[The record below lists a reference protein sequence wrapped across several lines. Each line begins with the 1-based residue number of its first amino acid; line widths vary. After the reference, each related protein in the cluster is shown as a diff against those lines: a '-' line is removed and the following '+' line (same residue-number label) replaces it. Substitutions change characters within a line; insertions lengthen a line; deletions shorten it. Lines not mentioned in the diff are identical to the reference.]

1 MNEHAIELLAP
12 RVKMV
17 SELLSGPI
25 SPGDINEKERSKK
38 LER

>member
-25 SPGDINEKERSKK
+25 FPGDVNEEERTKK